1 MAAGGAALAEG
12 AGAVASDASA
22 LFGSVSGS
30 GDGVSPAGASSS
42 GPRSH
47 RETGTRSKRKV
58 EFSFAVMFI

>member
-1 MAAGGAALAEG
+1 
-12 AGAVASDASA
+12 VASAASA

-42 GPRSH
+42 GPRSS